1 MYTTGLPVMASL
13 RKLLVRFSA
22 MPPARRLED
31 RIRELCADLSCAS
44 EAELVGILSE
54 LQAAITEYI
63 RRVDNKTSA
72 IILNFPNFPRERRK
86 PLT

>member
-1 MYTTGLPVMASL
+1 MASL
-13 RKLLVRFSA
+13 AQLLVRFSA

-31 RIRELCADLSCAS
+31 RIRELCAHLSCAS
-44 EAELVGILSE
+44 EADLVVILSE

-63 RRVDNKTSA
+63 RRVENKTSA
-72 IILNFPNFPRERRK
+72 TILSFPNVLRERRK